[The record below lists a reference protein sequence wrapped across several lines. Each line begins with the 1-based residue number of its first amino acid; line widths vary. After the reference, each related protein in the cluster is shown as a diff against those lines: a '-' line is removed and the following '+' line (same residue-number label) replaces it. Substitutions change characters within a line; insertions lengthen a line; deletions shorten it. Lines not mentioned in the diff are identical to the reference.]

1 MDPESLVW
9 AKQTV
14 AELIESAPDYQHQ
27 ALYQAVLAALIEQ
40 DRRLGDRAG
49 ELDGRAWGGKR
60 G

>member
-14 AELIESAPDYQHQ
+14 AGLIESASDYQHQ